1 MELSENTIR
10 KLSCFTSQAQNLAIA
25 LELKQV
31 IDEGKP
37 VYVVLVDKGP
47 RMGTIGRLRRINY
60 TIESR
65 GFVFFGT
72 TQYAFEV
79 EVDGRDPMHLGT
91 GQFAWLKGYEGP
103 TLWKFARK
111 AKTPAVKLIDKA
123 GVELNVGDT
132 VVAADDDI
140 LYLGRLERRSDKG
153 TIWIKEIQM
162 RPDEVMLDEPMKI
175 MSVKPDRVLKL
186 SASMLDTVLLA
197 KLTY

>member
-1 MELSENTIR
+1 MEISDSTLR
-10 KLSCFTSQAQNLAIA
+10 KLSCFTSQVQNLSIA
-25 LELKQV
+25 LDLKQA

-37 VYVVLVDKGP
+37 IFVVLVDKGS
-47 RMGTIGRLRRINY
+47 RLGTIGRLRRINY
-60 TIESR
+60 RIESR
-65 GFVFFGT
+65 GVLFFGT

-79 EVDGRDPMHLGT
+79 EVDGRDLMHLGT
-91 GQFAWLKGYEGP
+91 GQFAWLQGYDGP
-103 TLWKFARK
+103 TLWKFTRK
-111 AKTPAVKLIDKA
+111 PKTPAVKLIDKA

-132 VVAADDDI
+132 VVAADDDT

-162 RPDEVMLDEPMKI
+162 RPDEVMLDEPMKF

-186 SASMLDTVLLA
+186 SAAMLDAVLLA

>member
-1 MELSENTIR
+1 MEISENTIR
-10 KLSCFTSQAQNLAIA
+10 KLSCFTSQAQNLSIA
-25 LELKQV
+25 LDLKQA

-37 VYVVLVDKGP
+37 IFVVLVDKGP
-47 RMGTIGRLRRINY
+47 RLGTIGRLRRINY
-60 TIESR
+60 KIASR
-65 GFVFFGT
+65 GVLFFGV
-72 TQYAFEV
+72 TQFSFEV
-79 EVDGRDPMHLGT
+79 EVDGREAMHLGT

-111 AKTPAVKLIDKA
+111 AKEPAVKLIDKA
-123 GVELNVGDT
+123 GVELKVGDT

-153 TIWIKEIQM
+153 TIWIREIQM

-186 SASMLDTVLLA
+186 SAAMLDTVLLA